1 MVLADDKI
9 VFYEDFITE
18 KYQLT
23 IENIKKVKTDSLVVS
38 PNFSFIIVNMKSR
51 SRRRDQEKYEG
62 SIMFILNKENGKY
75 YQKGMTKKSKKKIHK
90 IKKLVFFEKRD
101 ISKNHVFGVGVNEN
115 DILMVFCV
123 NLKSGVIE
131 EIEEKRIQSNEVICD
146 IVVMPDHIL
155 SVGNN
160 GNYFKLKINYNNN

>member
-1 MVLADDKI
+1 
-9 VFYEDFITE
+9 
-18 KYQLT
+18 
-23 IENIKKVKTDSLVVS
+23 
-38 PNFSFIIVNMKSR
+38 
-51 SRRRDQEKYEG
+51 
-62 SIMFILNKENGKY
+62 
-75 YQKGMTKKSKKKIHK
+75 
-90 IKKLVFFEKRD
+90 
-101 ISKNHVFGVGVNEN
+101 
-115 DILMVFCV
+115 MVFCV